1 VLFYFLVAQFR
12 GVMCDKSCLLIA
24 CGILS
29 RSYLIAQL
37 QDSAQMTSW
46 NGLPQYR
53 QKEIMAR
60 VIFTEYCDRPI
71 PKRGRTESRRSSSS
85 SGTRLRAFSPHSQTS
100 DHSVKRDSPG
110 GSQTGIVPL
119 NLHDAQLWTGA
130 NYWLS
135 WNRSHCATCGTS
147 SSLGHLD
154 WNL

>member
-1 VLFYFLVAQFR
+1 MFYFLVAQFR

-46 NGLPQYR
+46 NGLPQCR
-53 QKEIMAR
+53 QKEIMVR

-71 PKRGRTESRRSSSS
+71 PKRGRTESRRSPSS

-100 DHSVKRDSPG
+100 AHSVQRDSPG
-110 GSQTGIVPL
+110 GSRTGIVPL
-119 NLHDAQLWTGA
+119 CMTLNCEQEPIIDSAGTGVIVFFKF
-130 NYWLS
+130 
-135 WNRSHCATCGTS
+135 
-147 SSLGHLD
+147 GHLD
-154 WNL
+154 LNLWLDMG